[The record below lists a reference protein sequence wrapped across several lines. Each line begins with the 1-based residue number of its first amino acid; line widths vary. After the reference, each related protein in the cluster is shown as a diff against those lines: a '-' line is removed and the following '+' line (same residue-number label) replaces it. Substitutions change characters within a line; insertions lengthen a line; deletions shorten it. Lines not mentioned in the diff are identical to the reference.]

1 MQAKGLFGDQTK
13 SQVFDFSGLLL
24 FSKFA
29 APERRTGVMNH
40 KSGAIALGLAL
51 AASGFI
57 TANAS
62 VPLPVIQQASGVPTL
77 APVLKKITPAVVGIS
92 IKSRA
97 ADSNAQ
103 QRKPRDAKPAAV
115 DQQARAVG
123 SGVIVD
129 ARQGLVIT
137 NNHVID
143 RAEEITVQL
152 ADGRELAG
160 KLVGGDPDTDV
171 AVIKVPAENL
181 TAIPIGNSDQI
192 EVGDFVLAIGNPF
205 LIGQTVTSG
214 IVSGLNRT
222 NVGLE
227 QYEDFIQTDA
237 AIYPGNSGGALVNL
251 RGDLIGISTAFVGA
265 TNSNPGMG
273 FAIPI
278 NMARVVTDRILET
291 GDVRRGKLGI
301 TFEDSTPALVRE
313 FKFAAAP
320 TTPIITKVDPGSP
333 ADLAGLKSG
342 DVVTDLAGTPVRDT
356 SQLRSRLG
364 LLWLGDSAEL
374 TVIRGGKPT
383 VIRATIVEPP
393 RTKAK

>member
-1 MQAKGLFGDQTK
+1 MNRTYR
-13 SQVFDFSGLLL
+13 
-24 FSKFA
+24 A
-29 APERRTGVMNH
+29 A
-40 KSGAIALGLAL
+40 ALGLAL
-51 AASGFI
+51 ATSGFVI
-57 TANAS
+57 ANAS
-62 VPLPVIQQASGVPTL
+62 VPLPVVQQASGIPTL

-97 ADSNAQ
+97 PDANAQ

-115 DQQARAVG
+115 DQQARAAG
-123 SGVIVD
+123 SGVIID
-129 ARQGLVIT
+129 ASQGLVIT

-143 RAEEITVQL
+143 RADEITVQL
-152 ADGRELAG
+152 ADGRELAA

-227 QYEDFIQTDA
+227 QYENFIQTDA

-251 RGDLIGISTAFVGA
+251 RGDLIGINTAFVGA

-278 NMARVVTDRILET
+278 NMARVVTDRIVET

-301 TFEDSTPALVRE
+301 TFEDPTPALVRE
-313 FKFAAAP
+313 FKFTAAP
-320 TTPIITKVDPGSP
+320 TTPIIVKVDPGSP
-333 ADLAGLKSG
+333 ADLAGLKVG

-356 SQLRSRLG
+356 SHLRSRLG
-364 LLWLGDSAEL
+364 LLWLGDAAEL
-374 TVIRGGKPT
+374 TVIRNGKPA
-383 VIRATIVEPP
+383 VIRATITDPQAQ
-393 RTKAK
+393 RAKAK

>member
-1 MQAKGLFGDQTK
+1 MNRTYR
-13 SQVFDFSGLLL
+13 
-24 FSKFA
+24 A
-29 APERRTGVMNH
+29 A
-40 KSGAIALGLAL
+40 ALGLAL
-51 AASGFI
+51 ATSGFVA
-57 TANAS
+57 ANAS
-62 VPLPVIQQASGVPTL
+62 VPLPVVQQASGIPTL

-92 IKSRA
+92 IKGRA
-97 ADSNAQ
+97 PDGNAQ

-115 DQQARAVG
+115 DQQARAAG
-123 SGVIVD
+123 SGVIID
-129 ARQGLVIT
+129 ASQGLVIT

-143 RAEEITVQL
+143 RADEITVQL
-152 ADGRELAG
+152 ADGRELAA
-160 KLVGGDPDTDV
+160 KLVGGDPDTDI

-214 IVSGLNRT
+214 IISGLNRT

-227 QYEDFIQTDA
+227 QYENFIQTDA

-251 RGDLIGISTAFVGA
+251 RGDLIGINTAFVGA

-273 FAIPI
+273 FAIPM
-278 NMARVVTDRILET
+278 NMARVVTDRIVET

-301 TFEDSTPALVRE
+301 TFEDPTPALVRE

-320 TTPIITKVDPGSP
+320 AAPIITKVDPGSP
-333 ADLAGLKSG
+333 ADLAGLKIG
-342 DVVTDLAGTPVRDT
+342 DVVTDLAGMPVRDT

-364 LLWLGDSAEL
+364 LLWLGDAAEL
-374 TVIRGGKPT
+374 TVVRNGKPAM
-383 VIRATIVEPP
+383 IRATITDQQQ
-393 RTKAK
+393 RAKAK